1 MTSRRHINLKSN
13 TEKTNQY
20 FDVVVAQLDEGQA
33 VRLAFGGT
41 SMLPTLHAS
50 DTLQLEP
57 LRHDDTPAVGDVLLF
72 RHNGMYIVH
81 RLIAF
86 DNGHYMMQGDNNYGT
101 EETGREDLIARVTA
115 VEHADGSITAVGSS
129 DWSRHRCRA
138 LRRSATRRTA
148 VRWLGRQGRRQ
159 LRPWYFSLLAIL
171 MWAPLNGLGVPLDNY
186 IFGLRADHL
195 LHASVFL
202 PCAFLLWDL
211 LGHCGV
217 KGRKWA
223 VWVASVVVGLIS
235 ESVQYLLPW
244 RGFDINDLVAN
255 TFGITLGW
263 VALLLVRR
271 FRHK

>member
-1 MTSRRHINLKSN
+1 MTSRRYINLKSN
-13 TEKTNQY
+13 TKTATQY
-20 FDVVVAQLDEGQA
+20 FDIVAAQLAEGQS

-57 LRHDDTPAVGDVLLF
+57 LRHDDSPAVGDVLLF
-72 RHNGMYIVH
+72 RYGGSHIVH
-81 RLIAF
+81 RLVAF
-86 DNGHYMMQGDNNYGT
+86 ESGHCLMQGDNNYGT
-101 EETGREDLIARVTA
+101 EETVREDLIARVTA
-115 VEHADGSITAVGSS
+115 VEHADGSITAVGSPK
-129 DWSRHRCRA
+129 WSRRRRRA
-138 LRRSATRRTA
+138 LRLSSTRRTA
-148 VRWLGRQGRRQ
+148 VRWLGQQGRRR
-159 LRPWYFSLLAIL
+159 LRPWYFGLLAIL

-202 PCAFLLWDL
+202 PCALLLWDVFRP
-211 LGHCGV
+211 CKV
-217 KGRKWA
+217 KGHKWA
-223 VWVASVVVGLIS
+223 VWAASVAVGLVS

-263 VALLLVRR
+263 LV
-271 FRHK
+271 FLWARHR